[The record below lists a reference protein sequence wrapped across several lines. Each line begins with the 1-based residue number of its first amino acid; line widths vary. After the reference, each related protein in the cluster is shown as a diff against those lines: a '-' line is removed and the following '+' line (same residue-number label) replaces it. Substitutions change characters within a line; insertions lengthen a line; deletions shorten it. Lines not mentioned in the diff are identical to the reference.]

1 MSGRRAIS
9 ISYPITHIMLPC
21 DIRSWRPGCLGGDH
35 IAAGLPSRI
44 EPIHSGLT
52 AISLPRVRTKSA
64 NAGIGGVS
72 LRGQY
77 GKGIVR

>member
-1 MSGRRAIS
+1 M
-9 ISYPITHIMLPC
+9 PIT
-21 DIRSWRPGCLGGDH
+21 
-35 IAAGLPSRI
+35 IAAGLLSKI

-64 NAGIGGVS
+64 NAGIGGVW

>member
-1 MSGRRAIS
+1 V
-9 ISYPITHIMLPC
+9 PIT
-21 DIRSWRPGCLGGDH
+21 
-35 IAAGLPSRI
+35 IAAGLLSRI

-52 AISLPRVRTKSA
+52 AFSLPRVRTKSA
-64 NAGIGGVS
+64 NAGIGGVW